1 MMGSGKSFWA
11 QQISEKANMDWIDL
25 DQQIEKETSITIK
38 EIFETEGED
47 YFRKKESETLH
58 GLSKYDNI
66 IIATGGGTACF
77 YDNMKWMNEHGLT
90 IWVDESIVVL
100 TERLEKEKKHR
111 PLIKDFSDEEL
122 KHFLSV
128 KLTERSAFYS
138 QSQYH
143 LKGSNISD
151 VSFMEIIR
159 QHE

>member
-1 MMGSGKSFWA
+1 
-11 QQISEKANMDWIDL
+11 MDWIDL

-100 TERLEKEKKHR
+100 TERLEKEKNTA
-111 PLIKDFSDEEL
+111 L
-122 KHFLSV
+122 
-128 KLTERSAFYS
+128 
-138 QSQYH
+138 
-143 LKGSNISD
+143 
-151 VSFMEIIR
+151 
-159 QHE
+159 